1 VETPRVVAQRAAG
14 EAGGFPVRGA
24 WTQATSFW
32 RNLFALPTNPSNTSA
47 LHWGGKL
54 LALCEGGAPM
64 ELDPVTLRTRGTLAL
79 PSLNA
84 TVLGFGAHFKIDEQ
98 QRVLYNLG
106 VQLPSALRVF
116 ALAADGSEL
125 AASTV
130 RFPAGEMSFVHD
142 WAMSGEHLVM
152 FIPPWFTGPS
162 ETLASVA
169 GLRALGHA
177 FTWRRDRGTRC
188 VVLRK
193 RDLAVVHDSEV
204 DAFSTYHF
212 ANAWEEGSLLK
223 VHVNRLIGER
233 DALEA
238 NFSDM
243 YNAQWRVRHVA
254 SCCMPVCH
262 ILVRC
267 IDASLLRRFSR
278 STTTR
283 CGSTP
288 STWLRPAAAW
298 WAPRPCCRPAAARCR
313 WNSPS

>member
-1 VETPRVVAQRAAG
+1 VGKYRYGHWFDGDGAMTAFALDGVRGSVRVTSRLVETPRVLAQRAAG
-14 EAGGFPVRGA
+14 EADGFPLRGA

-47 LHWGGKL
+47 LQWGGKL
-54 LALCEGGAPM
+54 MALCEGGAPM
-64 ELDPVTLRTRGTLAL
+64 ELDPVTLRTLGTVAL

-84 TVLGFGAHFKIDEQ
+84 SVLGFGAHFKIDGQ

-116 ALAADGSEL
+116 SLAPDGAEL
-125 AASTV
+125 AANTV
-130 RFPAGEMSFVHD
+130 RIPGGEMAFVHD

-152 FIPPWFTGPS
+152 FIPPWLCGPADAMS
-162 ETLASVA
+162 AVA

-177 FTWRRDRGTRC
+177 FAWQRGRGTRC

-212 ANAWEEGSLLK
+212 ANAWEEGTTLK

-233 DALEA
+233 GALEA

-243 YNAQWRVRHVA
+243 YSAQWAVRV
-254 SCCMPVCH
+254 
-262 ILVRC
+262 
-267 IDASLLRRFSR
+267 
-278 STTTR
+278 
-283 CGSTP
+283 
-288 STWLRPAAAW
+288 
-298 WAPRPCCRPAAARCR
+298 
-313 WNSPS
+313 